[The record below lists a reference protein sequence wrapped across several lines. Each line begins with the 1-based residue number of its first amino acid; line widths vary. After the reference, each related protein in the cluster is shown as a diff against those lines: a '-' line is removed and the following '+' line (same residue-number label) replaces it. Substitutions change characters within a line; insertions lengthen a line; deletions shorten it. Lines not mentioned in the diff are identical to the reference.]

1 MYEYGFI
8 LRYSDD
14 KKDYILIEPESWH
27 LCYVG
32 KEMAT
37 EVYEQELCWE
47 EYVAMN
53 R

>member
-27 LCYVG
+27 LRYVE
-32 KEMAT
+32 KKAT
-37 EVYEQELCWE
+37 EVYEQKLSWE
-47 EYVAMN
+47 EYVALEK
-53 R
+53 